1 MNVTL
6 PSNFFTY
13 NVRTRTFV
21 AECSDLQLGRPE
33 NITIVSS
40 KTGVAVQFT
49 YTGKLQEQE
58 DYDGE
63 IYGWEYKSWNGYK
76 IHLYND

>member
-1 MNVTL
+1 MNVTF
-6 PSNFFTY
+6 PSNLFTY
-13 NVRTRTFV
+13 NAPTRTFA
-21 AECSDLQLGRPE
+21 AECSDLQVGRPDT
-33 NITIVSS
+33 ITIVSTR
-40 KTGVAVQFT
+40 TGVAVEFT

-63 IYGWEYKSWNGYK
+63 LVGWEYKSWAGYK